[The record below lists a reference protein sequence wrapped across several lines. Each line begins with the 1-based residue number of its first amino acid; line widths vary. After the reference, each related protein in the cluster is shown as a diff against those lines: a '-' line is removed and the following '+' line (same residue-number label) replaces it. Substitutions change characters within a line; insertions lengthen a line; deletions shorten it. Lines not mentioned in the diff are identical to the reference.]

1 MVAYLNVSGWNYNC
15 GWNVPLT
22 NFISF
27 AIIYTLCSKQK
38 TNYKNGRKIKNM
50 TKQINDWKTRLILW
64 LEKRRE
70 KEKQRE
76 IKNFKESVFTYFR
89 EIFNNRRKY

>member
-1 MVAYLNVSGWNYNC
+1 
-15 GWNVPLT
+15 
-22 NFISF
+22 
-27 AIIYTLCSKQK
+27 
-38 TNYKNGRKIKNM
+38 M

-76 IKNFKESVFTYFR
+76 IKNFKESVLLTLGKSLTTEESIKVFN
-89 EIFNNRRKY
+89 EIVLEYKQLMFNRLEKVSKEKSVLEFFLSADTKTIKRNV

>member
-1 MVAYLNVSGWNYNC
+1 
-15 GWNVPLT
+15 
-22 NFISF
+22 
-27 AIIYTLCSKQK
+27 
-38 TNYKNGRKIKNM
+38 M

-76 IKNFKESVFTYFR
+76 IKNFKESVLLTL
-89 EIFNNRRKY
+89 EKSLTTEESIKVFNETVLEYKQLMFNRLEEVSKEKSILEFFLSPEKE

>member
-1 MVAYLNVSGWNYNC
+1 MKLQN
-15 GWNVPLT
+15 
-22 NFISF
+22 
-27 AIIYTLCSKQK
+27 Q
-38 TNYKNGRKIKNM
+38 NM

-76 IKNFKESVFTYFR
+76 IKNFKESVLLTLEKSLTTEESIKAFN
-89 EIFNNRRKY
+89 EIVLEYKQLMFNRLEEISKEKSVLECFLSPEKE

>member
-1 MVAYLNVSGWNYNC
+1 
-15 GWNVPLT
+15 
-22 NFISF
+22 
-27 AIIYTLCSKQK
+27 
-38 TNYKNGRKIKNM
+38 M

-76 IKNFKESVFTYFR
+76 IKNFKESVLLTL
-89 EIFNNRRKY
+89 EKSLTTEESIEVFNQVVLEYKQLMSNRLEEVSKEKSVLKFFLSPEKE